1 VGEFENFCWLQSG
14 FPPLRRAAARTIP
27 ARYSAWLR
35 GCGRKPW
42 SQRTCQSLPPVDDA
56 FAFQFLV
63 SALDRDDADQ
73 QIFRERAKRG
83 QRRAGLEAAFADFTL
98 QLVGD
103 LLIKR
108 AIRRREKIGPIN
120 REYGRS
126 AFVFTVI
133 HDINS
138 KSKQYFCGLEA
149 WNSAEAQGW
158 QGIQAE
164 QRIRVL
170 PPERGCRSR
179 STFDNPKTRGI

>member
-1 VGEFENFCWLQSG
+1 MGEFENFRRLQSG
-14 FPPLRRAAARTIP
+14 FRRLARGLAEQFLRGVQLGFAAAVVTVVGNER
-27 ARYSAWLR
+27 A
-35 GCGRKPW
+35 
-42 SQRTCQSLPPVDDA
+42 QSLPPVDDA

-108 AIRRREKIGPIN
+108 AIRRRRN
-120 REYGRS
+120 RPDQQG
-126 AFVFTVI
+126 VTVVRHLYLLFI

-138 KSKQYFCGLEA
+138 KSRQYFCGLEA
-149 WNSAEAQGW
+149 WEFQRRRKAGR
-158 QGIQAE
+158 GLE
-164 QRIRVL
+164 QKGA
-170 PPERGCRSR
+170 P
-179 STFDNPKTRGI
+179 